1 MPGGAVARLGE
12 ASGSIA
18 GGNVVTAAPNVL
30 IVEDEAHVRRLL
42 RTTLVHSGYQTV
54 EASNGTRALEL
65 VRASRPDVVLLDLGL
80 PDIDGVEVAR
90 RVREHS
96 AVPIIV
102 VSARDFEDAKIEALE
117 SGANDYVTK
126 PFGVGELLA
135 RIRVALRIAQAS
147 RQSASSAFSVGGLRI
162 ELERR
167 RVWLNEEEVHLT
179 PNEYNLLAYMT
190 ERAGRVVRHRE
201 LLRHVWGPESTE
213 EVQYL
218 RVYMRQLRYK
228 LEPEPA
234 QPRYLVT
241 VSGVGY
247 RLNAQV

>member
-1 MPGGAVARLGE
+1 
-12 ASGSIA
+12 
-18 GGNVVTAAPNVL
+18 VTDSAPKVL
-30 IVEDEAHVRRLL
+30 IVEDEAHMRRFLQ
-42 RTTLVHSGYQTV
+42 TTLVHNGYDTV
-54 EASNGTRALEL
+54 EATNGTRALEL
-65 VRASRPDVVLLDLGL
+65 ARSAEPDLVLLDLGL
-80 PDIDGVEVAR
+80 PDIDGVVIAA

-102 VSARDFEDAKIEALE
+102 ISARDFEDAKIEALDR
-117 SGANDYVTK
+117 GANDYVTK
-126 PFGVGELLA
+126 PFGAGELLA
-135 RIRVALRIAQAS
+135 RIRVALRVAQGGGQA
-147 RQSASSAFSVGGLRI
+147 ASSVFIVGGLRVD
-162 ELERR
+162 LEHR

-179 PNEYNLLAYMT
+179 PNEYSLLAYMA

-201 LLRHVWGPESTE
+201 LLRHVWGPDSTE

-247 RLNAQV
+247 RLNAEG